1 MRRIRSIK
9 PEILED
15 EKTAGL
21 SDTALRIY
29 VSTFVLADDHGNLR
43 ASSKFIEKQV
53 FWSRDPAVPFP
64 VAWAELTSCGLI
76 REYVVDGQRYA
87 HIRNWDKHQKIDHPS
102 KPKVPLPP
110 EESGQHTQCVPDSR
124 DSRETLASP
133 RETLETDLDQEG
145 KGKDRKGEREREAGA
160 SPADSGSALAA
171 DLSEETSD
179 EPRGGQR
186 SNATG
191 SPSDDREP
199 CATHLATDPH
209 KPFLGH
215 PDASEPAQRSLLTTD
230 ATPTNTTAPSRQKA
244 GKGAKVTAE
253 EQEVYEHWIA
263 CWKRDVKGSRIPNL
277 SPKRLG
283 KIRERLKDGYGVND
297 LKTAID
303 GAFASPFHSGI
314 RPDGEQG
321 QRFQDLELIC
331 RSAEKTDAF
340 LALAEKLLPKRRPAA
355 PAAPRKEPSGP
366 SGTPLHQAPVLSL
379 LSALESYEED
389 PIGEFCARYGNQTEE
404 AS

>member
-87 HIRNWDKHQKIDHPS
+87 HIHNWDKHQKIDHPS

-110 EESGQHTQCVPDSR
+110 EESGQYTQCVPDSR

-133 RETLETDLDQEG
+133 RETLEMDLDQDQEG
-145 KGKDRKGEREREAGA
+145 KGNGSREAGA
-160 SPADSGSALAA
+160 SQADSGSTLAA
-171 DLSEETSD
+171 DLSEETLD
-179 EPRGGQR
+179 EPRGGQP

-191 SPSDDREP
+191 SPSDDRKP

-209 KPFLGH
+209 KPVLGH
-215 PDASEPAQRSLLTTD
+215 PDASEPAQRSLLTTN
-230 ATPTNTTAPSRQKA
+230 ATSTNTTAPSRQKA

-277 SPKRLG
+277 SPKRLV
-283 KIRERLKDGYGVND
+283 KIRERLEDGYRVDD
-297 LKTAID
+297 LKTAIE
-303 GAFASPFHSGI
+303 GAFASPYHSGI
-314 RPDGEQG
+314 RPDGSEG
-321 QRFQDLELIC
+321 PRYQDLELIC

-340 LALAEKLLPKRRPAA
+340 IGYAEKLIPKRRPAA
-355 PAAPRKEPSGP
+355 PAAPPKELSGP

-379 LSALESYEED
+379 LSTLESYEED
-389 PIGEFCARYGNQTEE
+389 AIGEFRSKYGNQQTEE